1 MFKVIIIAFVLTA
14 YSIAAQA
21 AVIYVYENLSGHKLI
36 TDHPRDDLRGY
47 KLVKKYGVDDNF
59 GLPGPDEGKA
69 ASKKTEQK
77 TTRKPIS
84 PISSRFDD
92 LIIAE
97 ADKIGL
103 DPALLKAMV
112 HVESAFNP
120 EALSPK
126 GAMGLMQLMPA
137 TAERYGV
144 TSREDPVASLEGGG
158 RYMYDLLALFDQDLR
173 LALAAY
179 NAGENAVMKYNG
191 IPPYPETRNYVERVI
206 QLLASYRRNLAGV

>member
-1 MFKVIIIAFVLTA
+1 
-14 YSIAAQA
+14 
-21 AVIYVYENLSGHKLI
+21 
-36 TDHPRDDLRGY
+36 
-47 KLVKKYGVDDNF
+47 
-59 GLPGPDEGKA
+59 
-69 ASKKTEQK
+69 
-77 TTRKPIS
+77 
-84 PISSRFDD
+84 
-92 LIIAE
+92 
-97 ADKIGL
+97 
-103 DPALLKAMV
+103 MV